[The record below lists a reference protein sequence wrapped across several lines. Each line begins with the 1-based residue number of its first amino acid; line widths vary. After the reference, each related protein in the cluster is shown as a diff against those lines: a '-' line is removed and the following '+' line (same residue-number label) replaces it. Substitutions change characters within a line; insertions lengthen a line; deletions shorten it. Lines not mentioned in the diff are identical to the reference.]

1 LPVRF
6 LPAKA
11 MLVLGLFASLLLG
24 ACGKDDS
31 TSPSASPSAS
41 ATAASA
47 TPSAKPSAS
56 PSPSKTPERVT
67 PANNFDK
74 VTASGEYGK
83 TPKVTVKSPWAIDK
97 TRTKVL
103 TPSKGVQVKEGQT
116 VEVNYT
122 GVNGR
127 TGKAFDSSF
136 TRGAPVA
143 FNLAQVVPGFSK
155 GLVGQRQGSRVLIAM
170 PGVDGYDSTGGS
182 PQIGIEVGDT
192 LIFVVDLMRVQLNG
206 PEGTPV
212 KPKPGLP
219 TVTVKNG
226 KPEITVPKTDPPTT
240 LQVQPLISGK
250 GQKVGENDQI
260 TFNYR
265 WVRWS
270 DGKLLE
276 ETYST
281 QPAISPL
288 SGLLPGMVKG
298 LNGQPVGSRVLLV
311 IPPADGY
318 PEGNATPSIGPNET
332 LVMVVDLLF
341 TQAPQ

>member
-1 LPVRF
+1 VRF
-6 LPAKA
+6 FPARA
-11 MLVLGLFASLLLG
+11 VLVLGLFAAVLLG
-24 ACGKDDS
+24 ACGKNDPV
-31 TSPSASPSAS
+31 SPSASPSPA
-41 ATAASA
+41 ATSASA

-56 PSPSKTPERVT
+56 PSPSKTPKV
-67 PANNFDK
+67 PASDNFDK
-74 VTASGEYGK
+74 VTVSGAYGK
-83 TPKVTVKSPWAIDK
+83 APKVTVKSPWAIDK
-97 TRTKVL
+97 TRAKVL
-103 TPSKGVQVKEGQT
+103 TPSKGAQVKQNQT
-116 VEVNYT
+116 VEVNYS

-127 TGKAFDSSF
+127 TGKTFDSSF

-143 FNLAQVVPGFSK
+143 FNLGQVVPGFSK
-155 GLVGQRQGSRVLIAM
+155 GLVGQRQGSRVVIAM
-170 PGVDGYDSTGGS
+170 PGSDGYDSAGGN
-182 PQIGIEVGDT
+182 PQAGIEIGDT
-192 LIFVVDLMRVQLNG
+192 LIFVVDLVRVQLTG

-219 TVTVKNG
+219 TVTEKNG
-226 KPEITVPKTDPPTT
+226 QPEITVPKGDPPAT
-240 LQVQPLISGK
+240 LQVQPLIQGK

-276 ETYST
+276 ETYSSE
-281 QPAISPL
+281 PATAAL

-298 LNGQPVGSRVLLV
+298 LKGQPVGSRVLLV

-318 PEGNATPSIGPNET
+318 PDGNATPSIKRGET

-341 TQAPQ
+341 TQSPQ

>member
-1 LPVRF
+1 
-6 LPAKA
+6 
-11 MLVLGLFASLLLG
+11 M
-24 ACGKDDS
+24 
-31 TSPSASPSAS
+31 PSA
-41 ATAASA
+41 T
-47 TPSAKPSAS
+47 PSAS
-56 PSPSKTPERVT
+56 PSPSKTPKPVT
-67 PANNFDK
+67 ASNNFDK
-74 VTASGEYGK
+74 VTVSGEYGNP
-83 TPKVTVKSPWAIDK
+83 PKVTVKSPWAIDK
-97 TRTKVL
+97 SRSKVL

-122 GVNGR
+122 GLNGR
-127 TGKAFDSSF
+127 TGKTFDSSF
-136 TRGAPVA
+136 TRGASVA

-170 PGVDGYDSTGGS
+170 PGADGYDSAGGN
-182 PQIGIEVGDT
+182 PQIGVETGDT
-192 LIFVVDLMRVQLNG
+192 LIFVVDLVRVQLTG

-219 TVTVKNG
+219 TVTDKNG
-226 KPEITVPKTDPPTT
+226 QPEITVPKTDPPTT
-240 LQVQPLISGK
+240 LQVQPLIQGK

-265 WVRWS
+265 WVRWN

-276 ETYST
+276 ESYSSE
-281 QPAISPL
+281 PATAAL
-288 SGLLPGMVKG
+288 SGLLPGVVKG
-298 LNGQPVGSRVLLV
+298 LIGQTVGSRVLLV

-318 PEGNATPSIGPNET
+318 PDGNATPSVGPGET